1 MKLDAKE
8 MLKNK
13 SDKMIDLIFD
23 DIGPKGEKTLTSTF
37 TDKGVKY
44 LMQLTIVSGDP
55 DDSIQ
60 TTDIQ
65 AIKDKIAIIE
75 AKLATF
81 EQTDELNDAPD
92 DTPNDSEETL

>member
-23 DIGPKGEKTLTSTF
+23 DIGPEGEKTLTATL

-44 LMQLTIVSGDP
+44 LMQLTIISGDP

-60 TTDIQ
+60 ATDIQ
-65 AIKDKIAIIE
+65 EIKDKIAAIE
-75 AKLATF
+75 AKIASF
-81 EQTDELNDAPD
+81 EQTDKSQTDANDP
-92 DTPNDSEETL
+92 EETV